1 MVFTPFTGV
10 DHHKR
15 SIFFGASLLS
25 NEDEES
31 FKWTFE
37 NFMKAMSQK
46 EPQYII
52 TDQDPAIKNAVRS
65 VFKKS
70 RHRFC
75 MWHIMG
81 KVTDKVGSSI
91 CRDTDFLS
99 RLNSIVWDSDLE
111 PFEFEEKWTELMN
124 DFEMADHSWFSAMFA
139 IRKNWIP
146 AYHRDLPM
154 GCILRTTQSAHSLPL
169 TVTPLH
175 LEAHAASVY
184 THSVFYEF
192 QVEVKAAIMSCGVGG
207 FTREQDVE
215 ITDVDEASTGTCK
228 TFKVFYNISTTAATC
243 TCKPFERKGLLCR
256 HILWV
261 YSGKGVRSIPK
272 RYILSRWTKD
282 ALNSDKNV
290 VDDHYFVNSNQTK
303 FSKVWS
309 EFHETVSLLKTVPD
323 VHVEELSRLLVE
335 FREKTCPQAEPLT
348 KDQEMEMLRGCSAS
362 SDITILPPSK
372 LNNKGSGK
380 RLRSTKVQCIEKAEK
395 PKRLCAYCKEID
407 SHNKRNCVV
416 RIADE
421 AAAKEG
427 NKNVRK

>member
-1 MVFTPFTGV
+1 MTLCRVFWADAEAIRNYSCFGDAISFDPTYGTNKYCMVFTPFTGV

-15 SIFFGASLLS
+15 SDFFGASLLS

-37 NFMKAMSQK
+37 NFLKAMSQK
-46 EPQYII
+46 EPQCII

-91 CRDTDFLS
+91 FRDTDFLS

-124 DFEMADHSWFSAMFA
+124 DFEMADHSCFSAMFA
-139 IRKNWIP
+139 IRKNWIL
-146 AYHRDLPM
+146 AYHRVLPM
-154 GCILRTTQSAHSLPL
+154 GCILRTTQSAHSLPV

-175 LEAHAASVY
+175 LEAHAAN
-184 THSVFYEF
+184 
-192 QVEVKAAIMSCGVGG
+192 
-207 FTREQDVE
+207 VE
-215 ITDVDEASTGTCK
+215 ITDVDDAGTGTGK

-243 TCKPFERKGLLCR
+243 TCKLFERKGLLCR

-290 VDDHYFVNSNQTK
+290 VDDHDFVNSNQTNL
-303 FSKVWS
+303 SKVWS

-335 FREKTCPQAEPLT
+335 FRDKICPQAEPLT
-348 KDQEMEMLRGCSAS
+348 NDQEMEMLLGCSAS
-362 SDITILPPSK
+362 SAITILPPTKS
-372 LNNKGSGK
+372 NNKGSGK
-380 RLRSTKVQCIEKAEK
+380 RLRSTKA
-395 PKRLCAYCKEID
+395 
-407 SHNKRNCVV
+407 
-416 RIADE
+416 
-421 AAAKEG
+421 
-427 NKNVRK
+427 

>member
-1 MVFTPFTGV
+1 MTLCRVFWADVEAIRNYSCFGDAISFDPTYGTNKYCMVFTPFTGV

-15 SIFFGASLLS
+15 SVFFGASLLS

-37 NFMKAMSQK
+37 SFLKAMSQK
-46 EPQYII
+46 EPQCII

-99 RLNSIVWDSDLE
+99 RLNSIVWDSNLE

-154 GCILRTTQSAHSLPL
+154 GCILRTTQRSESSNSFFKRYENHFGTLVEFWMRFQTAVDQQRYLKKCADNDSAHSLSV

-207 FTREQDVE
+207 FTREQDDE
-215 ITDVDEASTGTCK
+215 ITDVDDAGTGTGK

-243 TCKPFERKGLLCR
+243 TCKLFERKGLLCR

-272 RYILSRWTKD
+272 RDILSCWTKD
-282 ALNSDKNV
+282 ALNSDKNF
-290 VDDHYFVNSNQTK
+290 VDDHDFVNSNQTNL
-303 FSKVWS
+303 SKV
-309 EFHETVSLLKTVPD
+309 
-323 VHVEELSRLLVE
+323 
-335 FREKTCPQAEPLT
+335 
-348 KDQEMEMLRGCSAS
+348 
-362 SDITILPPSK
+362 
-372 LNNKGSGK
+372 
-380 RLRSTKVQCIEKAEK
+380 
-395 PKRLCAYCKEID
+395 
-407 SHNKRNCVV
+407 
-416 RIADE
+416 
-421 AAAKEG
+421 
-427 NKNVRK
+427 